1 MGFGDCF
8 ERACR
13 RWDSGVRRLA
23 PSLWIPSKRR
33 TQLYRDP
40 TGEIY
45 EEYTF
50 DSNLDPIVAQAKIEH
65 RGKWKDGGYGGTKPG
80 MRRIRTHAFVGKGI
94 GITFTGRTPT
104 TGSDPGH
111 VPDGKTGIVRVIRRA
126 NVVDRM
132 REWFF
137 RRKWKGARP

>member
-1 MGFGDCF
+1 MGIVL
-8 ERACR
+8 
-13 RWDSGVRRLA
+13 SVLA
-23 PSLWIPSKRR
+23 VVGTLAYVALRPPYGYLRNGELSFIA
-33 TQLYRDP
+33 THP

-104 TGSDPGH
+104 TGSDLDQI
-111 VPDGKTGIVRVIRRA
+111 PDNKTGIVRVIRRA